1 MSLYAIGDIQGCR
14 EALERLLEAVRFDP
28 TVDRVVLVGDLVNR
42 GPDSLGT
49 VRLVRS
55 LGASALSILGN
66 HDLNALAVAHGV
78 REPRP
83 RDTLDEL
90 LGATDATELLDW
102 LRGLPLLVEQE
113 GIAFAHAG
121 IYPLWTLEQARRNA
135 REVEA
140 VLAGTDYR
148 QFLTRMYGAE
158 PTRWHDGLS
167 GWKRLRFITNSFTR
181 MRFVDSG
188 GALDF
193 SEAGPPG
200 SQRRNLYPWFEL
212 PARRPVDATVVFGH
226 WSALG
231 RLHRDDVIGL
241 DTGCV
246 WGRQLTAVKLDGDP
260 FTFHTVACND
270 RTQQTGAA

>member
-14 EALERLLEAVRFDP
+14 DALERLLETVRFDSA
-28 TVDRVVLVGDLVNR
+28 VDRVVLVGDLVNR

-49 VRLVRS
+49 IRLVRS
-55 LGASALSILGN
+55 LGDSALAILGN

-78 REPRP
+78 RTPRP

-90 LGATDATELLDW
+90 LDAEDATELLDW
-102 LRGLPLLVEQE
+102 LRGLPLMVELD
-113 GIAFAHAG
+113 GIGFAHAG
-121 IYPLWTLEQARRNA
+121 IYPLWTLEQARQYA

-140 VLAGTDYR
+140 MLGGDKYR
-148 QFLTRMYGAE
+148 EFLSHMYGAE
-158 PTRWHDGLS
+158 PTRWRDGLT
-167 GWKRLRFITNSFTR
+167 GWKRLRFITNAFTR
-181 MRFVDSG
+181 MRFVAAG

-200 SQRRNLYPWFEL
+200 SQRRNLYPWYDL
-212 PARRPVDATVVFGH
+212 PARRPLGATVVFGH

-246 WGRQLTAVKLDGDP
+246 WGRQLTAVELEGDP

-270 RTQQTGAA
+270 RS